1 MGLEDNL
8 RLPRNFLS
16 CVNKRIVDIWT
27 ESGVWPDFIEAM
39 SRTLSFFGS
48 ADDPDAKSANWALL
62 PDLCCQAAGGQS
74 GWADDLTTAWF
85 LFYLAADL
93 MDKIQDQDQAP
104 WQNKM
109 STGVALNAVSGL
121 YFTASKAL
129 SCRHEEGVSKVGH
142 DGIVEEFYKG
152 FLMMCSGQH
161 RDLILDDLTLEKV
174 WEIASAKSGM
184 FFAMACWGGARLA
197 TDDLNRLNGYKK
209 FGHHL
214 GVLIQILDD
223 LEEFKPVIGVKKKRS
238 ESGIL
243 KSLPVVYAMEVYPP
257 SVRDHL
263 RKCLI
268 ASGDNG
274 TAYQEAIDLIDQSG
288 AVLYV
293 ETEIEHHRSAAMDGL
308 AQADPRPKFGD
319 ILNSLLFF
327 PKST

>member
-161 RDLILDDLTLEKV
+161 RDLEFETPTLKTF
-174 WEIASAKSGM
+174 WEIASAKSGI
-184 FFAMACWGGARLA
+184 FFSMACWGGARLA
-197 TDDLNRLNGYKK
+197 IADSRRLNGYKK
-209 FGHHL
+209 YGHHL
-214 GVLIQILDD
+214 GMLIQILDD
-223 LEEFKPVIGVKKKRS
+223 LEEFKPGIGVAQGGNK
-238 ESGIL
+238 SGIL

-268 ASGDNG
+268 ASGNHDNCY
-274 TAYQEAIDLIDQSG
+274 AEAIELIDQSG
-288 AVLYV
+288 AVLYI
-293 ETEIEHHRSAAMDGL
+293 ETEIEHHRSEAMDGL
-308 AQADPRPKFGD
+308 SRADPQPEFGK
-319 ILNSLLFF
+319 ILNNFLFF
-327 PKST
+327 PKSA